1 LLDFLWADPLKV
13 IKKKESGFEV
23 SFISRKFARGEAIKV
38 ELIPESGKKEYE
50 FYIQS
55 QKIPVWS
62 IEDKLVT
69 YLGIEPEDESSKKEF
84 VIVDLNTKENT
95 KYSYSIDI
103 FKTKF
108 QVIKKQSI
116 KLDPKFT
123 TPPIDPETE
132 KFIAECKEAK
142 TKAFESNQELMI
154 QGGFVSPV
162 VHEHI
167 TSPFFVRR
175 DYNGKKGRPHGGV
188 DFRGKVG
195 DPIYAIQSGKVVLAR
210 MMYYEGNFTIIDHGG
225 KIFSFYMHQSELN
238 VKEGDR
244 VQKGQLIGKIGS
256 TGMSTGPHLHL
267 GAKIY
272 GKVVDPHSLLAFKN

>member
-1 LLDFLWADPLKV
+1 MLASLFANPLS
-13 IKKKESGFEV
+13 IITKKESSFEV
-23 SFISRKFARGEAIKV
+23 SFLSRKFARGEAIKV
-38 ELIPESGKKEYE
+38 ELKPEVGKKEYE

-55 QKIPVWS
+55 QKIPVWNL
-62 IEDKLVT
+62 DNKLVT
-69 YLGIEPEDESSKKEF
+69 FIGIEPEDESTKKEF
-84 VIVDLNTKENT
+84 TIVDLNSKESLKFTYN
-95 KYSYSIDI
+95 IDI

-116 KLDPKFT
+116 KLDSKYT

-142 TKAFESNQELMI
+142 TKAFESNLELMI

-162 VHEHI
+162 SHEHI

-175 DYNGKKGRPHGGV
+175 DYNGKRGRPHGGV

-195 DPIYAIQSGKVVLAR
+195 DPIYAIQTGKVVLAR
-210 MMYYEGNFTIIDHGG
+210 PMYYEGNFTIIDHGG
-225 KIFSFYMHQSELN
+225 KIFSFYMHQSELL

-272 GKVVDPHSLLAFKN
+272 GKVIDPHSLLAFKN